1 MQIVLLSGGSGKR
14 LWPLSNDIRSKQ
26 FLKIMRSSEE
36 ENESMVQRVYRQIV
50 NAKLN
55 ADITIAT
62 SVTQVESIK
71 SQLRGKTSVVI
82 EPERRNTFPAIALA
96 SAYLYYERK
105 CSGDETVVVL
115 PVDPYVDNEYFE
127 KIHELDKAV
136 QNNAGDIVLMGVRP
150 TYPSE
155 KYGYIIPE
163 NENTEVIKVAEFKE
177 KPDAATANE
186 FIKRGALWNCGVFAF
201 RLSHLMNILR
211 SKIECE
217 CFDDVEAQYSKLEK
231 NSFDYA
237 VVERS
242 DSVAAIPYNGEW
254 KDLGTWNTLTEVMET
269 NPIGDVRMAD
279 DCTNTHVINELEI
292 PVVVMGARNMVV
304 AVSHDGILVADK
316 EQSSYIKRYVDDM
329 DRRPMFEERG
339 WGEYKVLD
347 MVINENG
354 TKSLTKRKTI
364 KAGNSIDYQCHR
376 NRSEIWAVI
385 SGKCIITV
393 NDRAHVALTGDTFSI
408 GEGVMHGLKA
418 ITDTDVIE
426 IQIGKELVADGT
438 EVRDNPHADELFKEL
453 KK

>member
-1 MQIVLLSGGSGKR
+1 MKIVLLSGGSGKR

-26 FLKIMRSSEE
+26 FLKIMKSAGD
-36 ENESMVQRVYRQIV
+36 ENESMVQRVYRQIAA
-50 NAKLN
+50 AKLN

-71 SQLRGKTSVVI
+71 SQLRGKASVVI

-96 SAYLYYERK
+96 SAYLYFDRK
-105 CSGDETVVVL
+105 CSPDETVVVL
-115 PVDPYVDNEYFE
+115 PVDPYVDGEYFE
-127 KIHELDKAV
+127 KIHDLDKAV
-136 QNNAGDIVLMGVRP
+136 QNNAGDIVLMGVKP

-163 NENTEVIKVAEFKE
+163 DGSAEIMKVAEFKE
-177 KPDAATANE
+177 KPDAATADE
-186 FIKRGALWNCGVFAF
+186 FIKQGALWNCGVFAF
-201 RLSHLMNILR
+201 KLSYLVNIIK
-211 SKIECE
+211 SQIECE
-217 CFDDVEAQYSKLEK
+217 CFDDVESQYAKLEK

-237 VVERS
+237 VVEKS
-242 DSVAAIPYNGEW
+242 NSVAAISYSGEW

-279 DCTNTHVINELEI
+279 DCENTHVINELEI
-292 PVVVMGARNMVV
+292 PVVVMGAKDMVV

-316 EQSSYIKRYVDDM
+316 EQSSYIKRHVDDM

-347 MVINENG
+347 MVINEDG

-364 KAGNSIDYQCHR
+364 KAGSSIDYQCHR

-385 SGKCIITV
+385 SGKCVITI

-418 ITDTDVIE
+418 ITDTEVIE
-426 IQIGKELVADGT
+426 IQIGKELIADGT
-438 EVRDNPHADELFKEL
+438 EVSDDPHTDELLKEL
-453 KK
+453 NK